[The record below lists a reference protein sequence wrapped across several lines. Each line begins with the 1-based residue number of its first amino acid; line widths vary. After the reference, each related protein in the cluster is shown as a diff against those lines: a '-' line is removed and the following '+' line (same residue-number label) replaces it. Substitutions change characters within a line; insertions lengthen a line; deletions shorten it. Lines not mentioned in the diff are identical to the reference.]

1 MFFSQVEQEV
11 ESGERGWDADSCSSV
26 RKKIL
31 KSVQDGCLKY
41 DSGLLKQ
48 VHRLYIVFRTF
59 FQNNK
64 NGILEN

>member
-1 MFFSQVEQEV
+1 MQKWHLKMYFQVEQEV

-26 RKKIL
+26 RKKII

-48 VHRLYIVFRTF
+48 VNIQNF
-59 FQNNK
+59 F
-64 NGILEN
+64 

>member
-48 VHRLYIVFRTF
+48 VRTLYNVQGTYSELF
-59 FQNNK
+59 FSKQ
-64 NGILEN
+64 